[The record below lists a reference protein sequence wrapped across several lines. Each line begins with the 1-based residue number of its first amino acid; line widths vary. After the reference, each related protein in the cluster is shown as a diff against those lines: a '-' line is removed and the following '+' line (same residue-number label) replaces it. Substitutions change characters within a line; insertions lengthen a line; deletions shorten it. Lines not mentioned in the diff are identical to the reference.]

1 MAGKK
6 NPRSSKT
13 DHVLNLL
20 TDTAS
25 GPSSAEAEP
34 ASAAAAVLASASEAA
49 APPEAPAAPEAPEAS
64 EPSTPPTAA
73 GRVPERHLA
82 PPILEVARTN
92 NEALE
97 ATIQSALEDALQEE
111 LVQAEEAE
119 APPSPLTGP
128 EAAEPLPDLP
138 AAGTASAD
146 VPAASPDLGDTPIS
160 DAPPDPAETPVPAE
174 ASEPQ
179 PEESPLPSDS
189 GGETSSQS
197 LPYYYAL
204 PDGARFVNVM
214 PPLVEETLER
224 YVRLF
229 HLCDCPRCLAD
240 AKALALSRLP
250 AKYVVLTEHAFTPM
264 MSLYRAKFDSM
275 VTTQVVY
282 ACKQII
288 DAPRHLVKP

>member
-6 NPRSSKT
+6 NSRSSKT

-25 GPSSAEAEP
+25 GPSGTEAGP
-34 ASAAAAVLASASEAA
+34 APAAADASAAASEAA
-49 APPEAPAAPEAPEAS
+49 APPEAPAAPDAPAATAASEAPEPAA
-64 EPSTPPTAA
+64 PPAA
-73 GRVPERHLA
+73 TGRVPERHLA

-111 LVQAEEAE
+111 LVQEEEAE
-119 APPSPLTGP
+119 APPSPLTQP
-128 EAAEPLPDLP
+128 ELAEPLPDLP
-138 AAGTASAD
+138 SGTSPAG
-146 VPAASPDLGDTPIS
+146 VPAAILELGDTPMA
-160 DAPPDPAETPVPAE
+160 DAPPIPAE
-174 ASEPQ
+174 ASALQ
-179 PEESPLPSDS
+179 PEEAPPPSASD
-189 GGETSSQS
+189 GEAFSQS
-197 LPYYYAL
+197 LPYYYPL

-250 AKYVVLTEHAFTPM
+250 AKYVVLPEHAFTPM

-288 DAPRHLVKP
+288 DTPRHLVKP